1 MNDTSP
7 EIAAKLQELFMQR
20 SGAERVNMA
29 VEMFSTSRMIVTSS
43 LEAQGYRGIE
53 LKKQIFLR
61 TYGSDFSPET
71 LDKIC
76 QGLQDYMERH
86 PLQEIG

>member
-1 MNDTSP
+1 MNDTLP
-7 EIAAKLQELFMQR
+7 EVAAKLQELFMQR

-29 VEMFSTSRMIVTSS
+29 VEMFSASRVIVSSS

-86 PLQEIG
+86 PLQETG

>member
-1 MNDTSP
+1 VNDTSP
-7 EIAAKLQELFMQR
+7 EVEAKLQELFMQR
-20 SGAERVNMA
+20 SGAERVEMGF
-29 VEMFSTSRMIVTSS
+29 EMFSMSRIMVTSS

-76 QGLQDYMERH
+76 QGLEDNMERQR
-86 PLQEIG
+86 LKKTG

>member
-7 EIAAKLQELFMQR
+7 EVAAKLQELFMQR
-20 SGAERVNMA
+20 SGEERVNMGA
-29 VEMFSTSRMIVTSS
+29 EMFSTSRVIVTSS

-53 LKKQIFLR
+53 LKKQIFRR

-71 LDKIC
+71 LAKIC
-76 QGLQDYMERH
+76 QGLEENMERQR
-86 PLQEIG
+86 LKETG

>member
-7 EIAAKLQELFMQR
+7 EVAAKLHELFMQR
-20 SGAERVNMA
+20 SGAERVNMGC
-29 VEMFSTSRMIVTSS
+29 EMFSTSRMIVTSS

>member
-7 EIAAKLQELFMQR
+7 EVAAKLHELFMQR

-29 VEMFSTSRMIVTSS
+29 VEMFSASRVIVSSS

-53 LKKQIFLR
+53 LKKQIFRR

-86 PLQEIG
+86 PPKEAG